1 MSTANAWLLDL
12 GDAMRVAIGMRELV
26 QIIEAPNTFSVPLA
40 PASCSKVMFWQK
52 RMLPVLDLS
61 IRLNQGANKRASKGS
76 LFAIVAYQ
84 DKESSDAKL
93 GAICLTAPPVRI
105 AVDDAQAC
113 VLEQE
118 MACWR
123 ELANAS
129 FSREGAVIPVLHLS
143 RLFGAAET
151 C

>member
-1 MSTANAWLLDL
+1 MSTANAWLLNL
-12 GDAMRVAIGMRELV
+12 GDAMHVAIGMRELV
-26 QIIEAPNTFSVPLA
+26 QIVEAPNTFSVPLA
-40 PASCSKVMFWQK
+40 PPSSSKVMFWQK
-52 RMLPVLDLS
+52 RLLPVLDLS
-61 IRLNQGANKRASKGS
+61 IRLNQGASKGS

-84 DKESSDAKL
+84 ECE
-93 GAICLTAPPVRI
+93 GASAQLAAIVLTAPPVRI

-113 VLEQE
+113 VLEQD

-129 FSREGAVIPVLHLS
+129 FSREGEVIPVLHL
-143 RLFGAAET
+143 RRVFGTAEI